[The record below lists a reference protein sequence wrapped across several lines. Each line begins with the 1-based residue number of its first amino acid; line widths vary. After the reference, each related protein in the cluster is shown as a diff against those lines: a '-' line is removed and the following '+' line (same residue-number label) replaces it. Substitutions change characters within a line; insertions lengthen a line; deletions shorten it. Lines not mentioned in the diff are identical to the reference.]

1 MPVLT
6 PDENKYQ
13 TNSAVSP
20 AKIITTEREAI
31 EAAKQVAKFA
41 AEEAQHRDQQRVL
54 PHAALDLFTHSGL
67 GSITIPKEFGGPQL
81 SFSTV
86 AEVFRIISAVDPAL
100 GQIPQNH
107 FGILQ
112 LLSITASEE
121 QLKRLYG
128 CVLVGWRNGN
138 GGPERGTRETFDM
151 RARLTKTSA
160 RLRDKGIK

>member
-13 TNSAVSP
+13 NNSAVFP

-67 GSITIPKEFGGPQL
+67 GSITIPKVFGGPQL
-81 SFSTV
+81 SFATV

-112 LLSITASEE
+112 LLSITASDYTVLYSQDGVLAMAAQNAE
-121 QLKRLYG
+121 QKILWI
-128 CVLVGWRNGN
+128 C
-138 GGPERGTRETFDM
+138 
-151 RARLTKTSA
+151 AHA
-160 RLRDKGIK
+160 

>member
-54 PHAALDLFTHSGL
+54 PHAALNVSRTS
-67 GSITIPKEFGGPQL
+67 
-81 SFSTV
+81 
-86 AEVFRIISAVDPAL
+86 R
-100 GQIPQNH
+100 
-107 FGILQ
+107 
-112 LLSITASEE
+112 
-121 QLKRLYG
+121 
-128 CVLVGWRNGN
+128 
-138 GGPERGTRETFDM
+138 ER
-151 RARLTKTSA
+151 
-160 RLRDKGIK
+160 